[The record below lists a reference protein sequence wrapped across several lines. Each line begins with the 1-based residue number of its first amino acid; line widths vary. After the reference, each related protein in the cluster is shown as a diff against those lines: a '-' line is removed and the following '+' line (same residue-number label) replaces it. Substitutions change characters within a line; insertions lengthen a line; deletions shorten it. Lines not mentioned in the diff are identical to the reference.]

1 LLRLCGV
8 TQAPA
13 LPTSRVTTTGRD
25 RLTGGDQGVPGAILE
40 DMATHLDPGTDPA
53 AVSGP
58 GSGPGHER
66 HLDPRTELS
75 EFLRTRRAR
84 LKPADLGLAEY
95 GRRRRVQGL
104 KREELAQLAG
114 VSVAYYTRLEQGNAR
129 NVSVEVLDAISS
141 ALKLSDAEHAHLL
154 HLAKPKQQKRRP
166 ALQRQ
171 QVRPALLET
180 LTAMEGVPAYV
191 WGRRSDVLAWNRAAS
206 AVFGDWAA
214 RAPQDR
220 NWARIAFLDPLARR
234 LFADW
239 ESKASDVVGHLR
251 WDAGQHPDDPLLA
264 GLIAELC
271 MKSEDF
277 RTMWTA
283 HDVKRK
289 SHGSMR
295 LMHPLAGELTLRYE
309 TFTLPGDE
317 EQSLAIY
324 HAEPGSASE
333 EALRLLVSWGA
344 DASRD
349 WSAAARD

>member
-1 LLRLCGV
+1 
-8 TQAPA
+8 
-13 LPTSRVTTTGRD
+13 
-25 RLTGGDQGVPGAILE
+25 
-40 DMATHLDPGTDPA
+40 MATHLDPGTDQA

-129 NVSVEVLDAISS
+129 NVSVEVLDAISR

-154 HLAKPKQQKRRP
+154 HLAKPKQQKRGP
-166 ALQRQ
+166 APQRQ
-171 QVRPALLET
+171 QVRPPLLDL
-180 LTAMEGVPAYV
+180 LTALEGVPAYV
-191 WGRRSDVLAWNRAAS
+191 WGRRSDVLAWNRMAS

-220 NWARIAFLDPLARR
+220 NWARITFLDPTARR
-234 LFADW
+234 RFADW
-239 ESKASDVVGHLR
+239 ETKASDVVGHLR
-251 WDAGQHPDDPLLA
+251 LDAGQHADDPLLA
-264 GLIAELC
+264 ELIEELC
-271 MKSEDF
+271 TNSVDF
-277 RTMWTA
+277 RTMWTT

-309 TFTLPGDE
+309 TFTLPCDE
-317 EQSLAIY
+317 EQSMAIY

-333 EALRLLVSWGA
+333 EALRLLASWGA

-349 WSAAARD
+349 WSAAARDRA